1 MAILWKSVPH
11 EVPSAD
17 IFLSEHQGLIMM
29 DEGDGKLQG
38 YDWRWKSRDQGKE
51 RDGHDDGWMDFDTST
66 FFFFLD

>member
-1 MAILWKSVPH
+1 
-11 EVPSAD
+11 
-17 IFLSEHQGLIMM
+17 MM
-29 DEGDGKLQG
+29 DGGDGKLQG